1 MFFQTNDLIHMFVG
15 KSTNPTGPGTQVND
29 PSAAG
34 YILDGEILVVG
45 QDGYTVDATPTYTEH
60 KKIKLVQRFNNSL
73 YFTPFING
81 VDITNWKGRAYA
93 ADTFR
98 TECIGF
104 NGTSG
109 SFDVTTPTEHFIFKI
124 TSEFEDTMYRTRD
137 YTRTYVYTADTPT
150 KIGLASA
157 ILKQGSKDWVMGSG
171 KVIYEMLVNDAG
183 APFAGAP
190 TTTVTKGSARVVF
203 SGAHGLAVGDVFR
216 PLAGAV
222 TVACY
227 VVKTVISTT
236 VVDMTSAYTGT
247 SGTGLTPET
256 VTVGANEVG
265 IRVTAFDTDEFS
277 PDLSSS
283 RLNNFSISLVNFGT
297 STRTV
302 SALSKRGSGAYRRV
316 AELEHQHV
324 ANDGATN
331 YSTFPLDTARKF
343 AASGT
348 NYDIMW
354 FPFSGKSD
362 PSLIQAQTPRDQAVL
377 IAMPTG
383 GAAYTALRTSLNQYM
398 LSLPLAFPN
407 VP

>member
-15 KSTNPTGPGTQVND
+15 KSTNPVAGTQVND

-34 YILDGEILVVG
+34 YIEDGQILVVG
-45 QDGYTVDATPTYTEH
+45 QDGYTVDTTPTYTEH

-73 YFTPFING
+73 YFTPFITG
-81 VDITNWKGRAYA
+81 VDITNWKGRAYS

-109 SFDVTTPTEHFIFKI
+109 SFDITTPTEHFIFKI

-171 KVIYEMLVNDAG
+171 KVIYEMLVDVAG
-183 APFAGAP
+183 VDTGE

-203 SGAHGLAVGDVFR
+203 SGAHGLVVGDVFR
-216 PLAGAV
+216 PLSGTA
-222 TVACY
+222 TTACY

-236 VVDMTSAYTGT
+236 VLDMTSAYTGT
-247 SGTGLTPET
+247 SGTGNASEK

-302 SALSKRGSGAYRRV
+302 STLSKRGSGAYRRV

>member
-15 KSTNPTGPGTQVND
+15 KSTNPVAGTQVND

-34 YILDGEILVVG
+34 YIEDGQILVVG
-45 QDGYTVDATPTYTEH
+45 QDGYTVDTTPTYTEH

-73 YFTPFING
+73 YFTPFITG
-81 VDITNWKGRAYA
+81 VDITNWKGLKYA

-109 SFDVTTPTEHFIFKI
+109 SFDITTPTEHFIFKI

-137 YTRTYVYTADTPT
+137 YTRTYVYKADTPT

-183 APFAGAP
+183 VDTTF

-203 SGAHGLAVGDVFR
+203 SGAHGLVVGDVFR
-216 PLAGAV
+216 PLSGTA
-222 TVACY
+222 TTACY

-236 VVDMTSAYTGT
+236 VLDMTSAYTGT
-247 SGTGLTPET
+247 SGTGNASEK

-302 SALSKRGSGAYRRV
+302 STLSKRGSGAYRRV

-377 IAMPTG
+377 IAMPSL
-383 GAAYTALRTSLNQYM
+383 GAAKTALLASLNSYMTSLPTAQ
-398 LSLPLAFPN
+398 AT
-407 VP
+407 VVIA

>member
-109 SFDVTTPTEHFIFKI
+109 SFDITTPTEHFIFKI

-171 KVIYEMLVNDAG
+171 KVIFEMLVNDAG
-183 APFAGAP
+183 VDTTF

-203 SGAHGLAVGDVFR
+203 SGAHGLVVGDVFR
-216 PLAGAV
+216 PLSGTA
-222 TVACY
+222 TTACY

-236 VVDMTSAYTGT
+236 VLDMTSAYTGT
-247 SGTGLTPET
+247 SGTGNASEK